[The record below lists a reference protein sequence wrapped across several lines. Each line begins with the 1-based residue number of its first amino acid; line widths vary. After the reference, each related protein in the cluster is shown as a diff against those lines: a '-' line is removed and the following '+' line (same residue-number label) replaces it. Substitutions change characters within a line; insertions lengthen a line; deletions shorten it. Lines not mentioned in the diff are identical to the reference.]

1 MQSSIKKKLLFQAQT
16 NKQTKMHRKHRTGSD
31 SSQRTQGF
39 AGRSESFCSFKR
51 WAKQCCGLLTSK
63 SIAKNSCWP
72 LEKVC
77 VYFQRLK
84 AAQSFHDNYSM
95 CLFVCW
101 QLISPR
107 GQTKSNVTKPFKA
120 LTEIP
125 SYNAWDGPV
134 HKHIYTVYT
143 KHALVIVTRAKVAWH
158 ILLLFSKQKKRPGGR
173 NGHISL
179 FC

>member
-1 MQSSIKKKLLFQAQT
+1 
-16 NKQTKMHRKHRTGSD
+16 MHRKHRTGSD